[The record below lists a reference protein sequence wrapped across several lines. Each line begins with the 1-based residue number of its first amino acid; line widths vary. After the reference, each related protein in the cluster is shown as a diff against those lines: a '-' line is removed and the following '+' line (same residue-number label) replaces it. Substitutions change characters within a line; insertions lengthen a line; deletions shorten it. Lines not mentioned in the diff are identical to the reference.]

1 MTKNRWLLLTV
12 LFLLGALT
20 RSIFAQQVTTV
31 RSGFACTGALPLVV
45 TVRFGTDFTLNTLS
59 AVVGQT

>member
-31 RSGFACTGALPLVV
+31 RSGFACTGALPLV

>member
-1 MTKNRWLLLTV
+1 MTKNSWLLLTV

-31 RSGFACTGALPLVV
+31 RSGFASTGALPLV

-59 AVVGQT
+59 AAVGQT